1 MNEAIG
7 LVESA
12 WFFRRGAQTVRI
24 VRVGRRGT
32 KTSLLVEGPGTSH
45 VAHHFD
51 DQITCAIQQS
61 EIERQLAA
69 REFYLEQFRCARR

>member
-1 MNEAIG
+1 MSEAIG

-24 VRVGRRGT
+24 IRVGRRGSRT
-32 KTSLLVEGPGTSH
+32 WLRIEGPGASSIT
-45 VAHHFD
+45 HHFD
-51 DQITCAIQQS
+51 DHLSCAIQQC

-69 REFYLEQFRCARR
+69 RHFYLEEIGHAKR